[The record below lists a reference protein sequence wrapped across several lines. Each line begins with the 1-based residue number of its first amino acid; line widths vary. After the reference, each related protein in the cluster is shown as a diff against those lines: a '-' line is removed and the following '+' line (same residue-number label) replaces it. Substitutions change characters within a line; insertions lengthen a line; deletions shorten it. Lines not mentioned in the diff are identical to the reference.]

1 MRHLFLP
8 FRFSA
13 IWAQIR
19 EMADAEEIC
28 NGKIHVKARFT
39 WAKGCREIDSDV
51 AETVLALATWEYR
64 QHICWRW
71 PKL

>member
-1 MRHLFLP
+1 
-8 FRFSA
+8 
-13 IWAQIR
+13 
-19 EMADAEEIC
+19 MADAEEIC